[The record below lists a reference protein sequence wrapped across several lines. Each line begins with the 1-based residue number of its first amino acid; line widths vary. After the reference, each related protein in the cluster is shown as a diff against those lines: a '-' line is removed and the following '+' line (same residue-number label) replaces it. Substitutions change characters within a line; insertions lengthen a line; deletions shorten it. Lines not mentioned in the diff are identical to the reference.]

1 MTITLPLKPVL
12 AYTPTY
18 LPPTHRPID
27 LPRLP
32 STMASADLSLSAE
45 GFLGLDLDYDPQAAR
60 YPYLQGAP
68 WPLSMEQITSQGD
81 NSSTRR
87 NVAPVR
93 TAGHGFHQ
101 HSAVHSPTY
110 LNDWQVQQPS
120 APLPTYNQGAP
131 SWGMQYTGTYAVPY
145 QTSPAEFIPATQAPL
160 ESGLSMGP
168 SYLPIGGP
176 LDNMPFNWQDF
187 QSDLMGFTT
196 THGMPDMEL
205 APQSLP
211 ENSPT
216 DTYLEV
222 RSLTSS
228 SSDNGWAAIELNRH
242 SYDSSF
248 HDPQTGA
255 IFNPSQT
262 LHNRTL
268 SESSYSDMEQQSR
281 HSFGSYVEVPYA
293 LNSPDSENNVDLD
306 YNHDYS
312 NLQQHDMDYPGP
324 QTSTAVSPSAVVGPV
339 PIKKSSSQ
347 QRSPV
352 FQKLNSPPAR
362 RQSRKSPIAKATKP
376 VIRRP
381 SQSIKQDSEK
391 RVGRRKGPLRP
402 DQRKQASE
410 IRKVGACLRCKFLKK
425 TVCSCILEF
434 NNSSS

>member
-1 MTITLPLKPVL
+1 
-12 AYTPTY
+12 
-18 LPPTHRPID
+18 
-27 LPRLP
+27 
-32 STMASADLSLSAE
+32 MANADLSLSTD
-45 GFLGLDLDYDPQAAR
+45 GFLGLDYDPQAAR
-60 YPYLQGAP
+60 FPYLQGAP
-68 WPLSMEQITSQGD
+68 WPLPMEQTTSQGD
-81 NSSTRR
+81 GSTRR
-87 NVAPVR
+87 SVAPVR

-101 HSAVHSPTY
+101 HPAIHSPTY
-110 LNDWQVQQPS
+110 LSDWQIQQTS
-120 APLPTYNQGAP
+120 APLPYNQGAT
-131 SWGMQYTGTYAVPY
+131 SLGMQYTGTNAVPF
-145 QTSPAEFIPATQAPL
+145 QTSPADFIPATQAPID
-160 ESGLSMGP
+160 SGLPMGA
-168 SYLPIGGP
+168 SYLPMGGP

-196 THGMPDMEL
+196 ADGLPDLEL

-211 ENSPT
+211 DNSPT

-228 SSDNGWAAIELNRH
+228 SSDNGWAAIEFTRH

-268 SESSYSDMEQQSR
+268 SESSYSDIEQQSR
-281 HSFGSYVEVPYA
+281 HSFGSFVEVPYA

-306 YNHDYS
+306 YNHDYG

-362 RQSRKSPIAKATKP
+362 KQSRKSPIAKATKP

-381 SQSIKQDSEK
+381 SQSTKQDSEK
-391 RVGRRKGPLRP
+391 RVGRRRGPLRP

-425 TVCSCILEF
+425 TVGAGTPELRH
-434 NNSSS
+434 SSS